1 MLHHLQLHG
10 YVDSASALEAE
21 SGVNMARY
29 DVCDNIDLI
38 SIVQEFEA
46 FYQIKFGRA
55 PKLIKKLRAS
65 SADAR
70 SGRTK
75 AKKQTR
81 PPRSTTVAADT
92 VLPRIDSPP
101 QLNSAL
107 KTRSKAVPSKPSAPR
122 RPKAK
127 RPEASDSPSSTLRD
141 TTGLSIEARP
151 IENRTDASATA
162 RGPVRGVPQTI
173 DVRSEL
179 AGIIQQATDEA
190 INGYDHHSD
199 KLLKPAST
207 IGYTGQMKDLAAVI
221 SRDIYSKNPN
231 VRYLTIIRHSL
242 LPSSLPCVRLGCRWT
257 DIIGLDKACKLV
269 KEAVV
274 YPIRYPQLFRGILS
288 PWKGLLLYG
297 PPGTGKVSSSGYL

>member
-1 MLHHLQLHG
+1 MTEELSYIKLKTANEARMAEEARTEVLKRNIVVLMLNHLQLYG

-81 PPRSTTVAADT
+81 QPRSTTVASDT
-92 VLPRIDSPP
+92 ALPRIDSPP
-101 QLNSAL
+101 QLNSAHSS
-107 KTRSKAVPSKPSAPR
+107 RGKAVPSKPAAPR

-127 RPEASDSPSSTLRD
+127 RPGTSDSPSSTLRD
-141 TTGLSIEARP
+141 TSGLSIEARP
-151 IENRTDASATA
+151 IESKMGAATAA
-162 RGPVRGVPQTI
+162 RGPGRGHPPTV
-173 DVRSEL
+173 DVRAEL
-179 AGIIQQATDEA
+179 AGVIQQATDEA

-199 KLLKPAST
+199 KLLKPVST
-207 IGYTGQMKDLAAVI
+207 FGYTGQMKDLAAVI
-221 SRDIYSKNPN
+221 SHDIYSKNPN
-231 VRYLTIIRHSL
+231 VRY
-242 LPSSLPCVRLGCRWT
+242 C
-257 DIIGLDKACKLV
+257 A
-269 KEAVV
+269 
-274 YPIRYPQLFRGILS
+274 
-288 PWKGLLLYG
+288 
-297 PPGTGKVSSSGYL
+297 